1 MADVICIGAHPDDV
15 EIGMGGTVAKMVAQG
30 LDVVMVDLT
39 DGEPTPHGTHDIRVR
54 EATAA
59 AESLGVRSRVLMPLV
74 NRELMDTVSART
86 MLAEII
92 REHRP
97 RVLFAPYP
105 LDAHPDHIAASAIV
119 EAARFYSKFV
129 KTEMAGEPHFPARVY
144 HYFAVHLRLLAKPSF
159 VVDVSDTLEAK
170 AAALACYG
178 SQFGP
183 ETANGSVL
191 KWVTGQARVWG
202 DLIGCDGGE
211 PFFSREEIGIRD
223 IRDLV

>member
-15 EIGMGGTVAKMVAQG
+15 EIGMGATVAKMVAQG

-39 DGEPTPHGTHDIRVR
+39 DGEPTPRGTHDLRVA
-54 EATAA
+54 EAARS
-59 AESLGVRSRVLMPLV
+59 AETLGVKSRIMLPLI
-74 NRELMDTVSART
+74 NRELADTVDART
-86 MLAEII
+86 LLAEVI

-105 LDAHPDHIAASAIV
+105 IDAHPDHIAASAIV
-119 EAARFYSKFV
+119 EAARFYAKFV
-129 KTEMAGEPHFPARVY
+129 KTDMSGQPHFPARVY

-159 VVDVSDTLEAK
+159 IVDVTETLPLK
-170 AAALACYG
+170 AAALACYE
-178 SQFGP
+178 SQFGAD
-183 ETANGSVL
+183 TANASVL
-191 KWVTGQARVWG
+191 DWVVGQAGVWG
-202 DLIGCDGGE
+202 ALIGTPGGE

>member
-1 MADVICIGAHPDDV
+1 MADVICVGAHPDDV
-15 EIGMGGTVAKMVAQG
+15 EIGMGATVAKMVSQG

-39 DGEPTPHGTHDIRVR
+39 DGEPTPRGTHEIRVG
-54 EATAA
+54 EAAAA
-59 AESLGVRSRVLMPLV
+59 AEALGVSRRIMLPLV
-74 NRELMDTVSART
+74 NRELADTIEART
-86 MLAEII
+86 LLAEVI

-105 LDAHPDHIAASAIV
+105 IDAHPDHIAASAIV
-119 EAARFYSKFV
+119 EAARFYAKFV
-129 KTEMAGEPHFPARVY
+129 KTEMPGEPHFPARVY

-159 VVDVSDTLEAK
+159 IVDVTDHLAVK

-183 ETANGSVL
+183 DTANVGVL
-191 KWVTGQARVWG
+191 EWVKGQAGVWG
-202 DLIGCDGGE
+202 DLIGTGGGE
-211 PFFSREEIGIRD
+211 PFFSREEIGIGD

>member
-15 EIGMGGTVAKMVAQG
+15 EIGMGGTISKMVAQG
-30 LDVVMVDLT
+30 LDVLIVDLT
-39 DGEPTPHGTHDIRVR
+39 DGEPTPHGTHEIRVR
-54 EATAA
+54 EASAA
-59 AESLGVRSRVLMPLV
+59 AESLGVQRRIMLPLA
-74 NRELMDTVSART
+74 NRELADTVDART
-86 MLAEII
+86 MLAELI

-105 LDAHPDHIAASAIV
+105 IDAHPDHIAASAIV

-129 KTEMAGEPHFPARVY
+129 KTEMSGEPHFPARVY

-159 VVDVSDTLEAK
+159 IVDISDTLQAK
-170 AAALACYG
+170 AAALACYE
-178 SQFGP
+178 SQFGA
-183 ETANGSVL
+183 ETANASVL
-191 KWVTGQARVWG
+191 AWVKGQAGVWG
-202 DLIGCDGGE
+202 ALIGCEGGE